1 MYKNIEYRIEPLELI
16 RFYQVEYS
24 AASDAYTH
32 APEIFR
38 DFYIQR
44 RRWIPST
51 VANIVDLLLTAKE
64 TRKVNKD
71 ISWLYIAYQW
81 ILMGMYLV
89 IIILII
95 Y

>member
-1 MYKNIEYRIEPLELI
+1 VYKNIITYSLRINSS
-16 RFYQVEYS
+16 FYQVEYS

-32 APEIFR
+32 APEFFK

-51 VANIVDLLLTAKE
+51 VANIFDLLMTAKE
-64 TRKVNKD
+64 TRKVNND

-81 ILMGMYLV
+81 ILMGMHLESNN
-89 IIILII
+89 ILIV